1 MKVWSR
7 IELRERQPL
16 PRNDNR
22 TMAGEERR
30 AANLGGWPWM
40 KLEKELLGSSLERE
54 REREKKKK
62 RTELIGFLMDFLNGE
77 INKIKKKKNETNGTA
92 NRIKWKDLIEHFL
105 NL

>member
-7 IELRERQPL
+7 TELRERQPL

-54 REREKKKK
+54 REREREREKK
-62 RTELIGFLMDFLNGE
+62 RIELIGFLMDFLNGE
-77 INKIKKKKNETNGTA
+77 INKI
-92 NRIKWKDLIEHFL
+92 
-105 NL
+105 